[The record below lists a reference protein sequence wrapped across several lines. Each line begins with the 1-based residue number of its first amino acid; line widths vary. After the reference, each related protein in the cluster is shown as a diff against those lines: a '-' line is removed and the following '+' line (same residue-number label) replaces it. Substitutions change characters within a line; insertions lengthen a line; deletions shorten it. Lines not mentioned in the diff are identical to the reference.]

1 MVSNTFEQKYP
12 RTAYYLKNG
21 IGNVYNVKR
30 VREALIKYSE
40 RGKDVLKT
48 DLQYGKGPK
57 INAVKLDKCF
67 GYFDEKESKTTINV
81 DSDMLE
87 RYENA
92 EGLERE
98 ALMFLISV
106 TILHEYV
113 HYGDSIDGKDQDG
126 EEGNDF
132 EIKAYGEI
140 INFNEAE
147 KLVKRYINKMKN
159 EKIQNDM

>member
-1 MVSNTFEQKYP
+1 
-12 RTAYYLKNG
+12 
-21 IGNVYNVKR
+21 
-30 VREALIKYSE
+30 
-40 RGKDVLKT
+40 
-48 DLQYGKGPK
+48 
-57 INAVKLDKCF
+57 
-67 GYFDEKESKTTINV
+67 
-81 DSDMLE
+81 
-87 RYENA
+87 
-92 EGLERE
+92 
-98 ALMFLISV
+98 MFLISV

-159 EKIQNDM
+159 EKIKNDM